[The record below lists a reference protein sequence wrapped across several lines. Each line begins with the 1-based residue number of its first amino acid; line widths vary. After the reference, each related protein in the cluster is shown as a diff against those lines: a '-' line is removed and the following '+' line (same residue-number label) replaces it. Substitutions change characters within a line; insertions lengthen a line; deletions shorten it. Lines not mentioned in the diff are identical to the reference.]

1 VAREEAEG
9 LMANFLCMTCGTQ
22 HAESEAPPER
32 CLICA
37 DERQYVPAAG
47 QRWTTLEAMRKTLMA
62 TFRDEA
68 GVLGIGTAPSFGI
81 GQRALLVR
89 TPLGNVLWDCIA
101 LIDDAMVELIKGLG
115 GIQAIAISHPH
126 YYTTMVEWSRRFGD
140 APVYLHAA
148 DRQWVMRP
156 DDCVQFWE
164 GETKGILPG
173 VTLIRAGGHYAGGT
187 VLHWDR
193 GGPEGRGALMTGDI
207 LQVTADSKFLGF
219 MRSYPNF
226 IPLGA
231 AAVQRV
237 ADSVSGF
244 AFDAIYGAFWDR
256 VIPRGGR
263 AALNA
268 SVTRHIHWLGRGA
281 LD

>member
-1 VAREEAEG
+1 
-9 LMANFLCMTCGTQ
+9 MANFLCMTCGTQ
-22 HAESEAPPER
+22 HAESEAPPDR

-47 QRWTTLEAMRKTLMA
+47 QRWTTLEAMRRTLMA
-62 TFRDEA
+62 TFRYEA
-68 GVLGIGTAPSFGI
+68 GVLGIGTSPSFGI

-89 TPLGNVLWDCIA
+89 TPYGNVLWDCIS

-126 YYTTMVEWSRRFGD
+126 YYTSLVEWSRCFGD
-140 APVYLHAA
+140 APVHLHAA

-156 DDCVQFWE
+156 DGCVQFWE
-164 GETKGILPG
+164 GETKEILPG
-173 VTLIRAGGHYAGGT
+173 LTLIRAGGHYPGGT

-193 GGPEGRGALMTGDI
+193 GGPEARGALLTGDI
-207 LQVTADSKFLGF
+207 LQVTADSKHLGF

-226 IPLGA
+226 IPLGE
-231 AAVQRV
+231 AAVRRV
-237 ADSVSGF
+237 ADSVSAF

-256 VIPRGGR
+256 VIPRNAR

-281 LD
+281 LE

>member
-1 VAREEAEG
+1 MSHFICV
-9 LMANFLCMTCGTQ
+9 TCGTQ
-22 HAESEAPPER
+22 HADTEAAPER

-37 DERQYVPAAG
+37 DERQYVPVAG
-47 QRWTTLEAMRKTLMA
+47 QRWTTLEAMRKTFMA
-62 TFRDEA
+62 TFRHEA

-89 TPLGNVLWDCIA
+89 TPHGNLLWDCIS
-101 LIDDAMVELIKGLG
+101 LVDDAMVELIRGLG
-115 GIQAIAISHPH
+115 GIRAIAISHPH
-126 YYTTMVEWSRRFGD
+126 YYTSMVEWSRCFGD
-140 APVYLHAA
+140 APVHLHAA

-156 DDCVQFWE
+156 DACVQFWE
-164 GETKGILPG
+164 GETREVLAGL
-173 VTLIRAGGHYAGGT
+173 TLIRAGGHYPGGT

-193 GGPEGRGALMTGDI
+193 GGPERRGALLTGDT
-207 LQVTADSKFLGF
+207 LQVTADSRHMGF

-237 ADSVSGF
+237 AGSVSGF

-256 VIPRGGR
+256 VIPRNAR
-263 AALNA
+263 TALNA
-268 SVTRHIHWLGRGA
+268 SVARHIHWLERGA

>member
-101 LIDDAMVELIKGLG
+101 LIDDAMVELIQGLG

-126 YYTTMVEWSRRFGD
+126 YYTTMVEWSRRFGN

-148 DRQWVMRP
+148 DRQWAMRP

-281 LD
+281 LE